1 MTLSK
6 VIRAPSLSISHLY
19 NKITSQPS
27 SFSPALSTLVQELA
41 AKEKGSN
48 ATAISDEEYNHLM
61 KEMVSYGNRT
71 LKLVSEKAEKMG
83 SEGVYDE
90 EVLDLCKWYK
100 KLLSFVHL
108 LNQKYCDNLT

>member
-1 MTLSK
+1 M
-6 VIRAPSLSISHLY
+6 
-19 NKITSQPS
+19 
-27 SFSPALSTLVQELA
+27 
-41 AKEKGSN
+41 
-48 ATAISDEEYNHLM
+48 
-61 KEMVSYGNRT
+61 SYGNRT